1 MIIELD
7 LQNVFNKD
15 QLHSLIQNKFLF
27 EDYGYNLDSLYDQLT
42 SLTDDI
48 QIIIKNKNNNNYIDV
63 FLKLLSDVEKE
74 CDNIKI
80 IYK

>member
-48 QIIIKNKNNNNYIDV
+48 QIIIKNKNNNNYIDI
-63 FLKLLSDVEKE
+63 FLKLLFDVEKE

>member
-42 SLTDDI
+42 SLTDNI
-48 QIIIKNKNNNNYIDV
+48 QIIIKTKNNNNYIDI

>member
-7 LQNVFNKD
+7 LQNVSNKD

-48 QIIIKNKNNNNYIDV
+48 QIIIKNKNNNNYIDI

>member
-48 QIIIKNKNNNNYIDV
+48 QIIINNKNNNNYINI

>member
-48 QIIIKNKNNNNYIDV
+48 QIIIKNKNNNNYIDI